1 MTSPLV
7 KRLQLLLSVV
17 SLLVVV
23 ALGAAGWFYWKMRG
37 SLAQLDGTRALSGLA
52 ATVKIE
58 RDALGVPR
66 ITAATRDDA
75 VRALGF
81 LHAQDRFFQMDL
93 LRRRGAGE
101 LAELFGPAA
110 RHLDER
116 ARRHGFRATAAQVVA
131 GLTPEKRARLD
142 AYVAGVNAGL
152 AALRSPP
159 WEYTVLRVAPRAWAA
174 EDSILCFYAMW
185 FDLQDDDGRFD
196 LRRFALRT
204 AFGSGGL
211 AFFAPRGTS
220 ADAAL
225 DASTFP
231 APDLPPLRL
240 KAPEEKIPTAAAPA
254 NATKPALWFD
264 DAEFTVGSNSF
275 AVDGA
280 RSASGAAILA
290 NDMHLGFNVPHIW
303 YRAELAWSDAAGTAH
318 RVVGV
323 TLPGG
328 PGVIVGSNGS
338 VAWGFTN
345 SGIDTTDVVVVETYA
360 DLQYRSP
367 AGWRDLG
374 EREEVIKVKGEPD
387 HRFTVR
393 TTEWGPIIGPADE
406 GRYYALR
413 WNAHSPEAT
422 NLDLLDLETATTVDE
437 AIAIG
442 HRAGMPNQNLLAA
455 DRAGRIAW
463 TLTGRIPRRVGFDGR
478 LPVNWGY
485 GDRKWDGWLRSAE
498 IPVIATAPLATPTIT
513 LQKDGVL
520 WTANN
525 RLIGGDAYAKIGD
538 GHYDNGYRA
547 AAIRDD
553 LLDLVARK
561 KADPADLLAVQL
573 DDRARSLDRWQ
584 KLLVDTL
591 TDDAVAQKKA
601 RRELR
606 ELARAWNGHAAVD
619 SAGYRIIRQF
629 RDHVSERTLAP
640 FREKPA
646 GLYERFRWSALTEDA
661 VWRLVT
667 ERPVRLLNPD
677 HATWDSLL
685 LAAADEVLAEA
696 DKAGVSLA
704 NYTWGARNRLQ
715 MAHPFAR
722 FVPKW
727 LGATLRMPAE
737 ALPGDSQLPRVQ
749 TPDHGASQRL
759 VVEPGRED
767 HAIFQMPGGQSGH
780 PLSPY
785 FRAGHDD
792 WAKGRPTPLL
802 PGAAK
807 HTLTLTP

>member
-17 SLLVVV
+17 SLLVVA
-23 ALGAAGWFYWKMRG
+23 ALSAAGWFYWHMRG
-37 SLAQLDGTRALSGLA
+37 SLAQLDGATALAGLSA
-52 ATVKIE
+52 PVKIE

-66 ITAATRDDA
+66 LTAATRDDA
-75 VRALGF
+75 VRTLGF
-81 LHAQDRFFQMDL
+81 LHAQERFFQMDL
-93 LRRRGAGE
+93 LRRRSAGE

-110 RHLDER
+110 ANYDER
-116 ARRHGFRATAAQVVA
+116 ARRHDFRRVATQAIA
-131 GLTPEKRARLD
+131 GLRPDQRARLT

-159 WEYTVLRVAPRAWAA
+159 WEYTVLRVAPRAWTA
-174 EDSILCFYAMW
+174 EDSLLCFYAMW
-185 FDLQDDDGRFD
+185 LDLQDDEGRTD
-196 LRRFALRT
+196 LRRAALRN
-204 AFGSGGL
+204 AFGAGGL

-225 DASTFP
+225 DGSTFP
-231 APDLPPLRL
+231 APELPPLRL
-240 KAPEEKIPTAAAPA
+240 KAPEEKTTTAATRPA
-254 NATKPALWFD
+254 SPALWFD
-264 DAEFTVGSNSF
+264 DPQFVVGSNSF

-280 RSASGAAILA
+280 HSASGVALLA
-290 NDMHLGFNVPHIW
+290 NDMHLGFNVPNVW
-303 YRAELAWSDAAGTAH
+303 YRAELAWTDTAGTTH

-328 PGVIVGSNGS
+328 PGIIVGSNGQ

-345 SGIDTTDVVVVETYA
+345 SGIDTTDVVLVETYA
-360 DLQYRSP
+360 DIQYRSP

-374 EREEVIKVKGEPD
+374 EREEIIKVKGQPD
-387 HRFTVR
+387 RKITVR
-393 TTEWGPIIGPADE
+393 TTEWGPLIGPADE

-413 WNAHSPEAT
+413 WSAHSPEAT
-422 NLDLLDLETATTVDE
+422 NLDLLDLETATSVEDALT
-437 AIAIG
+437 IG

-478 LPVNWGY
+478 LPVAWGY
-485 GDRKWDGWLRSAE
+485 GDRKWDGWLRPDE
-498 IPVIATAPLATPTIT
+498 IPVVSTAPLATPTVTT
-513 LQKDGVL
+513 LKDGVL

-553 LLDLVARK
+553 LLELVARK

-584 KLLVDTL
+584 KLLLDTL

-606 ELARAWNGHAAVD
+606 DLARAWNGHAAID
-619 SAGYRIIRQF
+619 SAGYRLIRQF
-629 RDHVSERTLAP
+629 RDRVSERTLAP

-661 VWRLVT
+661 VWRLIT

-685 LAAADEVLAEA
+685 LSAADDVLADA
-696 DKAGVSLA
+696 DKAGVTLA
-704 NYTWGARNRLQ
+704 NYTWGARNRLH

-722 FVPKW
+722 FLPGW
-727 LGATLRMPAE
+727 LAPVLSMPAE
-737 ALPGDSQLPRVQ
+737 PLPGDSQLPRVQ

-792 WAKGRPTPLL
+792 WAKGRPAPLL
-802 PGAAK
+802 PGPAK
-807 HTLTLTP
+807 HTFTLTPQ